1 MDEPLITQAAGDTF
15 SGTQIRVALAGHE
28 LTANMP
34 ERINVKVIRPD
45 VTLLTQTLI
54 ILREISVETRKRMSL
69 AEITIVLGKHL
80 PQGYSQIGVCRAVLP
95 KRRQSATSVSS
106 FSGVMGEPPRSKGLM
121 PRGWF

>member
-69 AEITIVLGKHL
+69 ADITIVLGKHL

-95 KRRQSATSVSS
+95 KTQAECDQCLLL
-106 FSGVMGEPPRSKGLM
+106 FGGHG
-121 PRGWF
+121 